1 MDQEGCALRH
11 MTPQMQANKHVV
23 GHAVA
28 NNGMALQFASDALQ
42 DDPEVPFILILSP
55 VSLTP

>member
-1 MDQEGCALRH
+1 

-28 NNGMALQFASDALQ
+28 NNGMALQFASAALQ